1 MNWLKR
7 KVIKWVREDWDNER
21 EKNSMTIGSNRAIA
35 SREVEANMCDA
46 EPILN
51 FRVFS
56 AVGGRVVEFRRYDR
70 KTDRSDTTTYV
81 VNSDEDFGE
90 SVARIANMEMFKS

>member
-7 KVIKWVREDWDNER
+7 KLQDWVRDTGED
-21 EKNSMTIGSNRAIA
+21 KNGAKVMD
-35 SREVEANMCDA
+35 SRDVDSVCEA

-56 AVGGRVVEFRRYDR
+56 AVGGRVVEFRQYDR
-70 KTDRSDTTTYV
+70 QKDRSYTQTYIIT
-81 VNSDEDFGE
+81 SEQDFGE
-90 SVARIANMEMFKS
+90 RIAKIATIESLRS

>member
-1 MNWLKR
+1 MNWFKR
-7 KVIKWVREDWDNER
+7 QVIKWVREDWDNEHQKIQSHASAVIC
-21 EKNSMTIGSNRAIA
+21 ESDVYPTSNADP
-35 SREVEANMCDA
+35 V
-46 EPILN
+46 LN